1 MKKERETKKIYC
13 GIYSTFDGSKFPVTK
28 RINLAINLHKNI
40 SAYCAANIYIT
51 NRHDKSA
58 MMKRKK
64 TLR

>member
-40 SAYCAANIYIT
+40 SVPTVRLIY
-51 NRHDKSA
+51 NQSS
-58 MMKRKK
+58 
-64 TLR
+64 